1 MVNYETTIGQT
12 TVAPTASVTYATI
25 PARTVTISP
34 SPWLRFG
41 DCGIAI
47 NMATGE
53 VTIPDGD
60 VKATELALAK
70 QLIEQTATDDF
81 APEKYKD
88 TVRERVMETIQR
100 KIDGQD
106 ITADVTPDGG
116 GKIIDLMEA
125 LKASLAATKP
135 AEAAVKAS

>member
-1 MVNYETTIGQT
+1 MVGFQKRY
-12 TVAPTASVTYATI
+12 
-25 PARTVTISP
+25 SP
-34 SPWLRFG
+34 VFQ
-41 DCGIAI
+41 
-47 NMATGE
+47 
-53 VTIPDGD
+53 
-60 VKATELALAK
+60 KAK

-81 APEKYKD
+81 SPEKYKD

-106 ITADVTPDGG
+106 ITSDVTPDGSG

-135 AEAAVKAS
+135 TEAAVKAS